1 MSDTTVKKQ
10 RAISRKLKKQEER
23 MAEIKEIEQLQTIS
37 EDEFAEKPNT
47 DKTNKKIKGKQ
58 N

>member
-1 MSDTTVKKQ
+1 
-10 RAISRKLKKQEER
+10 